1 MDCQL
6 FYMPVNCSLV
16 CLYFLLHFHIVF
28 SEFSKFLSQ
37 LFICGFSNVIEFLL
51 QFVLLLLPNTL
62 LLLELSFVEL
72 SLFIMTAI
80 EFCIVFLEVVDF
92 ILFSLDLLSRLFTE
106 SLYLLIQLLNLD
118 VLCLDKL
125 VQLFLLILHN
135 HTYLL
140 FLVDLTE

>member
-16 CLYFLLHFHIVF
+16 CLYLLLHFHIVF

>member
-1 MDCQL
+1 
-6 FYMPVNCSLV
+6 MPVNCSLV

>member
-1 MDCQL
+1 
-6 FYMPVNCSLV
+6 MPVNCSLV
-16 CLYFLLHFHIVF
+16 CLYFLLHFHILF

>member
-1 MDCQL
+1 
-6 FYMPVNCSLV
+6 MPVNCSLV

-140 FLVDLTE
+140 FLMDLTE